1 MSGTGYIFECRNLS
15 KKYGDIQAL
24 DDVNLSILP
33 GRIIGILGPN
43 GSGKTTLIKLANGLL
58 KPSEGQILIDGMEP
72 GIITKAKVAYLPDK
86 EFLPEYMTIGQ
97 LMEYYSQ

>member
-1 MSGTGYIFECRNLS
+1 M
-15 KKYGDIQAL
+15 
-24 DDVNLSILP
+24 NLSILP

-72 GIITKAKVAYLPDK
+72 GIISKFRYILSASW
-86 EFLPEYMTIGQ
+86 II
-97 LMEYYSQ
+97 